1 MAEWQS
7 AELKDIPAL
16 KELSEVGISAIENVN
31 AALKIVQVA
40 GEGAKIFL
48 LSTINPAMLA
58 LILAADKMI
67 ETLQNYRESGL
78 FIVHVN
84 PFDQPYGV
92 KNQNVMGLEMQRDTQ
107 GNVLFE
113 KSKVLVGTYI
123 DDSFEVNDAYRKSL
137 NLDDLSSTYRDSN
150 GYTKTTKALDGSSL
164 FNPPIPKIDPALN
177 LVVGGYDPATWTGT
191 KPSIPM
197 TNFGIVLPTLTA
209 PDCIEH

>member
-113 KSKVLVGTYI
+113 KSKST
-123 DDSFEVNDAYRKSL
+123 
-137 NLDDLSSTYRDSN
+137 DLIS
-150 GYTKTTKALDGSSL
+150 
-164 FNPPIPKIDPALN
+164 
-177 LVVGGYDPATWTGT
+177 
-191 KPSIPM
+191 
-197 TNFGIVLPTLTA
+197 
-209 PDCIEH
+209 